1 VKINW
6 GTGIALSI
14 IIFTLISLAFIYFAF
29 NQEVNLVRDD
39 YYEAE
44 LEYNEKME
52 TLNRTAN
59 LKDNVRVSLDNKNL
73 SIQFPQE
80 FDWGKIKGKV
90 LLYRPSDRRLDRSY
104 DIALDSTY
112 IQLIK
117 KDLLSPGMWKVQINW
132 SIDAI
137 NYFNEEIIMVN

>member
-1 VKINW
+1 M
-6 GTGIALSI
+6 
-14 IIFTLISLAFIYFAF
+14 
-29 NQEVNLVRDD
+29 VRND

-80 FDWGKIKGKV
+80 FDWEKIKGKV

-132 SIDAI
+132 SIDTI

>member
-1 VKINW
+1 MKINW

-14 IIFTLISLAFIYFAF
+14 IFFTLISLAFIYFAF

-80 FDWGKIKGKV
+80 FDWEKIKGKV

-104 DIALDSTY
+104 DIDLDSTY

-132 SIDAI
+132 SIDTI